1 MNKNR
6 ADEWIFIGL
15 LFIPVCWIGLL
26 FAPYVDKGIINT
38 LPELTDALNNP
49 FTIHFCKNTMKTVL
63 IFILIYIVGIA
74 VYISTRRNTR
84 MNEEYGSA
92 KWGSARALN
101 KAIRDNKNIEQNK
114 ILTQNTEI
122 ALNRRLHDKNLF
134 TLIIGGPGSGK
145 TRNYCY
151 PNLMQCNC
159 SYVIL
164 DPKGESLKAMGNL
177 LKKEGYVIKILDLK
191 DLEKS
196 HGYNP
201 FKYLQKEVD
210 VMRLVTNLIK
220 NTTKKDNMKGDQ
232 FWEMSEITLLRA
244 LCFYLHDEAP
254 EYEQNFEMVM
264 EMLHSAKIKEE
275 DEDYESPL
283 DQLFYELEESNP
295 DSLAWKQYDIFRSGA
310 GKTLKSIIIS
320 LGVRLS
326 AFDSEALVGL
336 TKYDELELDKIADR
350 KTALFCVIPDDDE
363 TYNFL
368 IGILYTQ
375 LFQILFRYSDKRG
388 GGLPIPVHFIM
399 DEFAN
404 VSIPDDFEKLLATMR
419 SRDIFVSIILQNLT
433 QLKGIFKNTYE
444 SIIGD
449 CDQILYLGSN
459 EKPIHKWVSE
469 LLGTGTIDIKNTSKS
484 TGHGGNYSESY
495 QKIGRVLY
503 TPDEVGR
510 LNDRNAILYVK
521 GMLPVVDKKY
531 DLMKHKNIKYTVFGN
546 GESFI
551 HGTTDIVIADWQNI
565 ILNED
570 GDYELYSEED
580 LEEYFEEEEEKEKR
594 KNEE

>member
-1 MNKNR
+1 MNKDR
-6 ADEWIFIGL
+6 TDEWIFVGL
-15 LFIPVCWIGLL
+15 LFIPVSWAGLL
-26 FAPYVDKGIINT
+26 FAPYIDKGLVNA
-38 LPELTDALNNP
+38 LPELTTALNNP
-49 FTIHFCKNTMKTVL
+49 FSIHLCKNTIKTVAV
-63 IFILIYIVGIA
+63 FILIYIVGVAI
-74 VYISTRRNTR
+74 YISTRRNTR
-84 MNEEYGSA
+84 INEEYGSA
-92 KWGSARALN
+92 KWGSARELN
-101 KAIRDNKNIEQNK
+101 KKVRDKKNIEQNK
-114 ILTQNTEI
+114 ILTQHTEI
-122 ALNRRLHDKNLF
+122 ALNRCLHDKNLF

-151 PNLMQCNC
+151 PNVMQCNC

-164 DPKGESLKAMGNL
+164 DPKGETLRAMGNL

-201 FKYLQKEVD
+201 FKYLQSEID
-210 VMRLVTNLIK
+210 IMRLVTNLIK
-220 NTTKKDNMKGDQ
+220 NTTKKDSMKGDQ

-244 LCFYLHDEAP
+244 LCFYLHYEAP
-254 EYEQNFEMVM
+254 EYEQNFEMLM
-264 EMLHSAKIKEE
+264 EMLHCAKVKED
-275 DEDYESPL
+275 DEDYASPL
-283 DQLFYELEESNP
+283 DLLFNELKESNP
-295 DSLAWKQYDIFRSGA
+295 GSLAWKQYDIFRSGA

-326 AFDSEALVGL
+326 AFDSEALIGL

-350 KTALFCVIPDDDE
+350 KTALFCVIPDNDD

-404 VSIPDDFEKLLATMR
+404 VSIPDDFEKLLSTMR

-469 LLGTGTIDIKNTSKS
+469 LLGTGTIDTKNTSKS

-510 LNDRNAILYVK
+510 LDDRNAILYVK
-521 GMLPVVDKKY
+521 GSLPVVDKKY
-531 DLMKHKNIKYTVFGN
+531 DLMKHKNIKYTVFGE
-546 GESFI
+546 GDPYV
-551 HGTTDIVIADWQNI
+551 HGITDVAIDDWQNI

-580 LEEYFEEEEEKEKR
+580 LEKYFEEEEKKEKQT
-594 KNEE
+594 NEK